1 MTEIVQLGSEHPA
14 SYFDRIAELHIDT
27 IHHGV
32 LPVLGKRFLSRMYRE
47 LTGCPF
53 CCVLGAVEN
62 GNVVGYLAG
71 CADTAKSF
79 IALLSRAGIP
89 LLGLAFHA
97 SSDQASCERY
107 RLSPL
112 HAQRRKWCGRGRRGP
127 EILAISVDPGIQRRG
142 LGKKLV
148 QAFERNLVRWGIIGH
163 YSVATNEA
171 EVVSKA
177 FYTKVGLNPG
187 CVRSIIALSCRSI
200 EENPRGLR
208 IADSGKPPF
217 PSNWFTRTGK

>member
-97 SSDQASCERY
+97 LFRPGV
-107 RLSPL
+107 L
-112 HAQRRKWCGRGRRGP
+112 RKVWAVVAYTRKGGNGAAEGDEGP

-177 FYTKVGLNPG
+177 FYTKVGFEPWMRKKHHSLILQVYQKKIPE
-187 CVRSIIALSCRSI
+187 V
-200 EENPRGLR
+200 
-208 IADSGKPPF
+208 
-217 PSNWFTRTGK
+217 